1 MSQPWVKWCVNN
13 NLKFLVYLVWLIALP
28 AFLLAY
34 TENAV
39 DDARYE
45 FNCIKN
51 LKKGNV

>member
-1 MSQPWVKWCVNN
+1 MYQPWVKWCVNN

-51 LKKGNV
+51 LKKGNL